1 MLCDA
6 CKVRPEWKGEHRC
19 HSPAGEP
26 PRPMTVNG
34 KSVEG
39 NCECAQCRVPTK
51 EEIKAILGKANG
63 S

>member
-6 CKVRPEWKGEHRC
+6 CKVRPDWKGEHRC
-19 HSPAGEP
+19 HAPAGDV

-34 KSVEG
+34 KNVVG

-51 EEIKAILGKANG
+51 EEIKAILEKAT
-63 S
+63 